1 MSLTVLITDDD
12 PSVSEL
18 LAFQLK
24 RFDCVVHQVNNGPKA
39 QALASQVVL
48 DIVFMDIM
56 MPGQD
61 GLVTCQ
67 NLRKQGYSGI
77 ITMISAL
84 PADTNIDRA
93 IAAGADD
100 YLQKPVSRDVLANY
114 IGEVTRKFAS
124 AN

>member
-67 NLRKQGYSGI
+67 NLRKQGYSWI
-77 ITMISAL
+77 ITMIRAL
-84 PADTNIDRA
+84 PADTNIHRA
-93 IAAGADD
+93 IAPLRDD
-100 YLQKPVSRDVLANY
+100 FHSRP
-114 IGEVTRKFAS
+114 R
-124 AN
+124 